1 MKKLKNIYVI
11 GLGMMGTSLCKS
23 IKKHN
28 LDYNVSAYDLNHNSI
43 KYCLKSKIIDFA
55 IDDFS
60 EIIRPDIIILCTPL
74 SAYEPIIK
82 KIMPYINKNT
92 LITDIGSS
100 KGKTYLKA
108 AGLIKKSGS
117 NFISSHPMVGSEKSS
132 FSNSKTDM
140 YKDKVVFLIDNKNSS
155 KTQYL
160 KLKKFWKSIGAQTH
174 NISHTVH
181 DSLMSQT
188 SHVAH
193 LMAYIFIQAL
203 PQSILDDHLPLLLGG
218 GIKEHV
224 RLSKSDP
231 TMWSDIF
238 FNNSKNISESLD
250 RIQKNIRNFKS
261 LLDSSNYDKIHKLL
275 EEIGQKT
282 R

>member
-1 MKKLKNIYVI
+1 
-11 GLGMMGTSLCKS
+11 MGTSLCRS
-23 IKKHN
+23 FKKHN
-28 LDYNVSAYDLNHNSI
+28 LDHKITAYDVDDNSI
-43 KYCLKSKIIDFA
+43 KYCLKNKIIDFA

-60 EIIRPDIIILCTPL
+60 AITRPDIIIFCTPL
-74 SAYEPIIK
+74 SAYEPLIK
-82 KIMPYINKNT
+82 KVIPYINKNT

-100 KGKTYLKA
+100 KGKTYLKTA
-108 AGLIKKSGS
+108 ALIKKSGS
-117 NFISSHPMVGSEKSS
+117 NFISSHPMVGSEKTS
-132 FSNSKTDM
+132 FSNSKNDM
-140 YKDKVVFLIDNKNSS
+140 YKDKVVFLIDNNNSS

-160 KLKKFWKSIGAQTH
+160 KLKKFWESIGAQTY

-193 LMAYIFIQAL
+193 LMAYIFIQSL
-203 PQSILDDHLPLLLGG
+203 PQSILDNHLPLLLGG

-238 FNNSKNISESLD
+238 INNSKNISESLD
-250 RIQKNIRNFKS
+250 RIQKNIRTFKS
-261 LLDSSNYDKIHKLL
+261 LLDSSSYDKIHKLL
-275 EEIGQKT
+275 EEIAQKT
-282 R
+282 P

>member
-1 MKKLKNIYVI
+1 
-11 GLGMMGTSLCKS
+11 MGTSLCKS

-28 LDYNVSAYDLNHNSI
+28 LNYNVSAYDLNHNAI
-43 KYCLKSKIIDFA
+43 KYCLKNKIIDFA
-55 IDDFS
+55 IDDYS
-60 EIIRPDIIILCTPL
+60 AITRPDIIILCTPL
-74 SAYEPIIK
+74 NTYELIIK
-82 KIMPYINKNT
+82 KIIPYINKNT

-100 KGKTYLKA
+100 KGKTYLKTA
-108 AGLIKKSGS
+108 EHIKKSGS

-132 FSNSKTDM
+132 FLNSKNDM
-140 YKDKVVFLIDNKNSS
+140 YKDKVVFLINNKNSS
-155 KTQYL
+155 KAQYL
-160 KLKKFWKSIGAQTH
+160 KLKKFWESIGAQTY

-181 DSLMSQT
+181 DALMSQT

-203 PQSILDDHLPLLLGG
+203 PQSILDNHLPLLLGG

-231 TMWSDIF
+231 AMWSDIF

-261 LLDSSNYDKIHKLL
+261 LLDSSSYDKIHKLL
-275 EEIGQKT
+275 EEIGQKI

>member
-1 MKKLKNIYVI
+1 MKRLKNIYII
-11 GLGMMGTSLCKS
+11 GLGMMGTSLCRS
-23 IKKHN
+23 IKKYN
-28 LDYNVSAYDLNHNSI
+28 LDYKITAYDLNDNSI
-43 KYCLKSKIIDFA
+43 KYCLKNKIIDFA

-60 EIIRPDIIILCTPL
+60 AITRPDIIIFCTPL
-74 SAYEPIIK
+74 SAYETLIK
-82 KIMPYINKNT
+82 KIIPCINKNT
-92 LITDIGSS
+92 LITDIGSA
-100 KGKTYLKA
+100 KGKTYLKTA
-108 AGLIKKSGS
+108 ARIKKCGS

-132 FSNSKTDM
+132 FSNSKNDM
-140 YKDKVVFLIDNKNSS
+140 YKDKVVFLIDNDNSS

-160 KLKKFWKSIGAQTH
+160 KLKKFWESIGAQTY

-193 LMAYIFIQAL
+193 LMAYIFIQSL
-203 PQSILDDHLPLLLGG
+203 PQSILDNHLPLLLGG

-238 FNNSKNISESLD
+238 INNSKNISESLD
-250 RIQKNIRNFKS
+250 RINKNIRNFKS
-261 LLDSSNYDKIHKLL
+261 LLDSSSYDKIYKLL
-275 EEIGQKT
+275 EEIAQKT
-282 R
+282 Q